1 MRGFLAVAV
10 SAAAFADVSKDG
22 SGVGSVAALGDP
34 DNVAERISGY
44 ELWGMRPK
52 RIAVVNPVLGEEPGT
67 TLDLSG
73 EWEFTQT
80 RNFTMRYMFV
90 NRFQMTGCFLP
101 DIHTHILLRLFNIL
115 QGGIML
121 QYRSYEQNKE
131 S

>member
-1 MRGFLAVAV
+1 MCQSL
-10 SAAAFADVSKDG
+10 
-22 SGVGSVAALGDP
+22 SVQTARKTALSYFP
-34 DNVAERISGY
+34 A
-44 ELWGMRPK
+44 
-52 RIAVVNPVLGEEPGT
+52 
-67 TLDLSG
+67 
-73 EWEFTQT
+73 
-80 RNFTMRYMFV
+80 MFV